1 MVQDPLAHALNYKAS
16 RPSEMKTKR
25 NKEKIK
31 VVEAS
36 NEEVKDDVK
45 IDSIL
50 SKENEGSN
58 HLATITTL

>member
-1 MVQDPLAHALNYKAS
+1 
-16 RPSEMKTKR
+16 MKIKR

-58 HLATITTL
+58 HLATITTLQDIVTRSPSPDKDFE